1 MATMSRATE
10 RRVIRRCLRGDRGAA
25 ESLVRAH
32 QASLFAF
39 MLRMCGK
46 RDLAEDIVQDAF
58 VKALTNLDRFDSQ
71 FRFSTWLFTIARRT
85 YYNHL
90 ERRSAVR
97 ASDEMLEAARGGGE
111 TSESE
116 LERDDRARL
125 RGDMEQAILELT
137 EVQRTIV
144 LLFYQH
150 DWPVWLVAQH
160 LGLPEGTVKSH
171 LHRARL
177 KLRELLLVD
186 DRAGSGALDGD
197 FVVFPED
204 CSS

>member
-1 MATMSRATE
+1 MR
-10 RRVIRRCLRGDRGAA
+10 
-25 ESLVRAH
+25 
-32 QASLFAF
+32 QA
-39 MLRMCGK
+39 
-46 RDLAEDIVQDAF
+46 DLAEDIVQDAF
-58 VKALTNLDRFDSQ
+58 VKAAHQSRPLRQPVPFLDMALHD
-71 FRFSTWLFTIARRT
+71 
-85 YYNHL
+85 
-90 ERRSAVR
+90 RSADLLQPSGTTIGGPCIR
-97 ASDEMLEAARGGGE
+97 RDARGGTRRGE

-186 DRAGSGALDGD
+186 DCAGSA
-197 FVVFPED
+197 P
-204 CSS
+204 

>member
-1 MATMSRATE
+1 MSRATE
-10 RRVIRRCLRGDRGAA
+10 RRVIRRCLRGDRSAA

-58 VKALTNLDRFDSQ
+58 VKALANLDRFDSQ

-97 ASDEMLEAARGGGE
+97 ASDEMLETARGGAEGAE
-111 TSESE
+111 TRVD
-116 LERDDRARL
+116 RDERARL
-125 RGDMEQAILELT
+125 RGEMEQAILELT
-137 EVQRTIV
+137 EVQRSVV
-144 LLFYQH
+144 LMFYQH

-160 LGLPEGTVKSH
+160 LGMPEGTVKSH

-186 DRAGSGALDGD
+186 ERADSGAMDGD
-197 FVVFPED
+197 WVVFPED
-204 CSS
+204 CAS